1 MKKVFQIFLLAM
13 LVLTSCQQGN
23 TLTMIIDK
31 EPYEEMLAC
40 AKENGIPIESFMEE
54 YLPVGCYDLDGAPI
68 PKEIVVNKKGLF

>member
-54 YLPVGCYDLDGAPI
+54 YLPVG
-68 PKEIVVNKKGLF
+68 VR